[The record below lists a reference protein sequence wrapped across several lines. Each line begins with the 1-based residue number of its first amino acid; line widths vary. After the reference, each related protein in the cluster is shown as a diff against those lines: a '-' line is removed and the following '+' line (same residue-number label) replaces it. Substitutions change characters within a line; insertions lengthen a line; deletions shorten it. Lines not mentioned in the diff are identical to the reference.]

1 MVFKV
6 EKNRNYTVMSNY
18 HLKQKNMSLKAK
30 GLLSVI
36 LSLPDNWD
44 YSQSGLVELSSDE
57 ICSVRTALNELK
69 ALGYVKVIKRKP
81 NETASGRFEYE
92 YIVYENPQEE
102 LIGVDNDFVGDLFD
116 RLWKRYPKK
125 ESEKQAR
132 SYFQKLNPNEEL
144 VEEMLT
150 AINRQRRSK
159 KWSDSLYIPLFVNW
173 LKGEKWKDIIPD
185 SQLSNFDIEDWAEE
199 KGCKW

>member
-6 EKNRNYTVMSNY
+6 EKNKNYTVMSNY

-30 GLLSVI
+30 GLLSLI
-36 LSLPDNWD
+36 LSLPETWD
-44 YSQSGLVELSSDE
+44 YSQGGLVELSTDE

-69 ALGYVKVIKRKP
+69 ALGYVKVIKKKP
-81 NETASGRFEYE
+81 NETPSGRFEYE
-92 YIVYENPQEE
+92 YIIFEEPQEE
-102 LIGVDNDFVGDLFD
+102 LLEIKPDSIGEMFNK
-116 RLWKRYPKK
+116 LWERYPKK

-173 LKGEKWKDIIPD
+173 LKGEKWKDKIPD

-199 KGCKW
+199 KGFKW